1 MRVLVLHPGRNHG
14 VCLCRSLGR
23 AASRAAPASPPPAA
37 LTLARPTFAAEEL
50 RVKGSRFLAAAA
62 PAASVAAAMR
72 FVRAAQLAH
81 PGATHH
87 CWAYR
92 VGSGGGG
99 GGEGAVGERASD
111 DGEPAGTAGRPI
123 LAQLQG
129 SLAAEGSSSGGASG
143 GVGPSSPLNAVAV
156 VVRYY
161 GGTKLGAGGLARAY
175 GGAARQALAGA
186 AVVDG
191 SARALV
197 RVEVLHRDA
206 PPLKAALLGGGG
218 GGGGGGGASRRRRS
232 GSGSDGDG
240 DAAAAGGGMEPRLER
255 VSYEAEHEVLL
266 VSVPVHQLAPFEQL
280 VAESAAGRAQCAQC
294 DRGSGDAGGG
304 RDQDGRDDG
313 GDDDDGELQLA
324 EWRSLWEKACDD

>member
-1 MRVLVLHPGRNHG
+1 
-14 VCLCRSLGR
+14 
-23 AASRAAPASPPPAA
+23 
-37 LTLARPTFAAEEL
+37 
-50 RVKGSRFLAAAA
+50 
-62 PAASVAAAMR
+62 MR

-92 VGSGGGG
+92 VGSGGGGGGG

-129 SLAAEGSSSGGASG
+129 SLAAEGSSGGGGASG
-143 GVGPSSPLNAVAV
+143 GGGPSSPLNAVAV

-206 PPLKAALLGGGG
+206 PPLRAALLGAS
-218 GGGGGGGASRRRRS
+218 GGGGGGAGGGSRRRRS
-232 GSGSDGDG
+232 GSGSGSGSDGDG
-240 DAAAAGGGMEPRLER
+240 DVAAAGGGMEPRLER

-266 VSVPVHQLAPFEQL
+266 VSVPVHQLALFEQL

-294 DRGSGDAGGG
+294 DHGGGGNAGGG
-304 RDQDGRDDG
+304 RNWDGRDDG
-313 GDDDDGELQLA
+313 EDDDDGELQLA
-324 EWRSLWEKACDD
+324 AWRSLWEKACYD